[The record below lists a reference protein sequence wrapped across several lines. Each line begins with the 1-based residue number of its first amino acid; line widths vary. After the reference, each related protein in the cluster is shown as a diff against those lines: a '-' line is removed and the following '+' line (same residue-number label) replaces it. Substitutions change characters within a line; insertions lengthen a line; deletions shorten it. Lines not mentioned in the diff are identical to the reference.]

1 MPYPPT
7 KEKNERNYIY
17 VFIRI
22 YIYMC
27 VCMYVRVCVY
37 VSVNQIAIF
46 DFQVPSSFD
55 RLPPRKCI
63 HGIMVLFNVS
73 THRWLH
79 MHSATKELISGLRDL
94 TWFSPCFFL
103 LLLITMMLLLLYYTY
118 CHVIRNSNSNMKEDI
133 SDIQGKWWDKS
144 Y

>member
-1 MPYPPT
+1 
-7 KEKNERNYIY
+7 
-17 VFIRI
+17 
-22 YIYMC
+22 MC

-79 MHSATKELISGLRDL
+79 MHSATKELISRLRDL
-94 TWFSPCFFL
+94 TWFFPSLGLFSIAINNDDVIIIILYLLPC
-103 LLLITMMLLLLYYTY
+103 Y
-118 CHVIRNSNSNMKEDI
+118 K
-133 SDIQGKWWDKS
+133 K
-144 Y
+144 